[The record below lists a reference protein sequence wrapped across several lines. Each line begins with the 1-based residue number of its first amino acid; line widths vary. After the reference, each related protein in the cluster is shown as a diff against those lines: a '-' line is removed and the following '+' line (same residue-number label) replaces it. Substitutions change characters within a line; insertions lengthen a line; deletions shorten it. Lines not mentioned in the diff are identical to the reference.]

1 MDAVVKSLEEASSKL
16 SQLFSHNLV
25 RSNSN
30 KCHLLVST
38 NKTVNIKV
46 EHFDIKNSDIE
57 KLLGVKFD
65 HKLTFNSHISEFCK
79 KASKKVHKLA
89 RLTPHINTS
98 KRFVIINAFFKSQ
111 FSYWPLVWMCH
122 SRGNH
127 SKINRLHE
135 RCLHI
140 IYSGKASSFKAL
152 LENDGSVS
160 FHNRKLHL
168 LAIKMCKPSR
178 GLSPP
183 IITELFEKRV
193 KISII

>member
-25 RSNSN
+25 ISNSN

-38 NKTVNIKV
+38 NKIVNMKV
-46 EHFDIKNSDIE
+46 ENFDRKNSDIE
-57 KLLGVKFD
+57 KLLGVKLD

-79 KASKKVHKLA
+79 KASKKFHKLA

-111 FSYWPLVWMCH
+111 FSYWLLVWMCH
-122 SRGNH
+122 SRVNH

-135 RCLHI
+135 RCMHI

-152 LENDGSVS
+152 LEQ

-168 LAIKMCKPSR
+168 HAIKMCKASR
-178 GLSPP
+178 ACLYQ
-183 IITELFEKRV
+183 L
-193 KISII
+193 